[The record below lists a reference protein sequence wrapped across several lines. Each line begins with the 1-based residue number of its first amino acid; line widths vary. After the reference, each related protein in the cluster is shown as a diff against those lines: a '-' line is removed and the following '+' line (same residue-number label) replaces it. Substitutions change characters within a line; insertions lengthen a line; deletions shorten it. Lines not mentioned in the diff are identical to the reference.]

1 MTQGCN
7 FAFTAANVRSGSL
20 PLHIQS
26 RALMIRRA
34 AAILALVL
42 CSSVVFAQV
51 PTPEEFLGY
60 KMGERFT
67 PHHRILDYFEE
78 LTKRSNL
85 VTMQQIGETYEGRPL
100 VIATITS
107 ERNRARLDEIKR
119 NAAALVRGEGDPS
132 SIVANQPA
140 IVWLAFGV
148 HGNESSSAEAS
159 MSVASTLLREPEFTR
174 MLDNLVVIID
184 PLENPDGRER
194 YITWFHRTR
203 GVKPNANPASAEHA
217 EPWPG
222 GRYNH
227 YLIDMNRDW
236 AFQSQRETQAR
247 VAAYKQWNPQ
257 VIVDFHE
264 MSSDSSYFFPPDAKP
279 INANL
284 PKDVEDWL
292 EIFGRANA
300 GEFSKHGWTFFV
312 GERYDLFYPG
322 YGDSWPSLR
331 GAVGMTY
338 EQGGG
343 GRAGTAIERQDGTVL
358 TLADRALHHYTTA
371 ITTVRTAAQNRE
383 ALLRYTHE
391 AARAQIDNGKNT
403 FLLVPGSPNF
413 EPLVALLQKNGLRVD
428 QLSAATTIRATR
440 IDRDVTES
448 RSFPAGT
455 AVVSTKQPFG
465 GLANTLLEKAPVFSK
480 GFVEEQRAK
489 AEADQPDDFYDLT
502 TWSLP
507 LAMNV
512 EGWVAATPVTG
523 TREFVAA
530 TPTAF
535 KTASYAYLVD
545 GNDPEI
551 YRFAGRLLENNI
563 RFSVADGELG
573 LGDRSFSR
581 GSIIILRNNNASDL
595 DAKLQPL
602 VRDAGVSIS
611 PVDSGWLG
619 ATSFGSERVRY
630 VKSPKIAL
638 VGGAGTDATS
648 FGMLWHTLDVDT
660 PIPHTVVFA
669 ESLRN
674 TDLSKFDVLVF
685 PDGSYGDRL
694 GKRAIDKIKAFV
706 NDGGTVVA
714 VKGAS
719 TFLRD
724 KDVEISKL
732 KPWEPA
738 KKKDDDKSASDDR
751 YNDYRIPGSAFRT
764 TMNDRSYLTF
774 GVPRSPAVL
783 IEGSNSFLPVAKKV
797 DNILTIDPKDPL
809 ISGVAWDESI
819 ERIKGSVYVVSEP
832 SGRGQV
838 ITFADDPHFRLFW
851 RATLPIFLNAV
862 LYSPSFPR

>member
-1 MTQGCN
+1 MT
-7 FAFTAANVRSGSL
+7 
-20 PLHIQS
+20 
-26 RALMIRRA
+26 RRVV
-34 AAILALVL
+34 AILALVL
-42 CSSVVFAQV
+42 CSSVAFAQV

-60 KMGERFT
+60 RMGERFT

-78 LTKRSNL
+78 LTRRSKL
-85 VTMQQIGETYEGRPL
+85 ITMQQIGETYEGRPL
-100 VIATITS
+100 VLAAITS
-107 ERNRARLDEIKR
+107 EKNHKRLQEIQR
-119 NAAALVRGEGDPS
+119 TAAALARGEGDPAAMA
-132 SIVANQPA
+132 ANQPA

-148 HGNESSSAEAS
+148 HGNESSSAEAA
-159 MSVASTLLREPEFTR
+159 MFVASSLLREPDLTR
-174 MLDNLVVIID
+174 LLDNLVILID

-203 GVKPNANPASAEHA
+203 GVKANVNPAAAEHA

-236 AFQSQRETQAR
+236 AFQSQKETQAR
-247 VAAYKQWNPQ
+247 VAAYQQWNPQ

-284 PKDVEDWL
+284 PTDVEDWL

-300 GEFSKHGWTFFV
+300 GEFSKRGWTFFV

-331 GAVGMTY
+331 GAIGMTY

-343 GRAGTAIERQDGTVL
+343 GRAGSAIERADGTIL

-371 ITTVRTAAQNRE
+371 ITTVRTAAQHRE

-391 AARAQIDNGKNT
+391 AARAQIDAGKNT
-403 FLLVPGSPNF
+403 FLLMPGSPNF
-413 EPLVALLQKNGLRVD
+413 QPLVELLQKNGIRVD
-428 QLSAATTIRATR
+428 MLTAPAAIRATR
-440 IDRDVTES
+440 LDRDLTEV

-455 AVVSTKQPFG
+455 AVVSTKQQYG

-512 EGWVAATPVTG
+512 EGYLAAAPVTS
-523 TREFVAA
+523 TREFAA
-530 TPTAF
+530 SALPPF
-535 KTASYAYLVD
+535 KSAAYAYLVD
-545 GNDPEI
+545 GNDPQL
-551 YRFAGRLLENNI
+551 YRFAGRLLASGI

-573 LGDRSFSR
+573 LGDRSFAR
-581 GSIIILRNNNASDL
+581 GSLIILRNNNANDL
-595 DAKLQPL
+595 DTRLQSI
-602 VRDAGVSIS
+602 VAEAGVAIA
-611 PVDSGWLG
+611 PVDSGWMG

-630 VKSPKIAL
+630 VKQPRIAL

-674 TDLSKFDVLVF
+674 TDFSKFDVVVF

-694 GKRAIDKIKAFV
+694 GKRAIDKLKAFV
-706 NDGGTVVA
+706 SDGGTVIA
-714 VKGAS
+714 IKGAS
-719 TFLRD
+719 AFLRE

-732 KPWEPA
+732 KLWEPP
-738 KKKDDDKSASDDR
+738 KKKDDEKPATDER
-751 YNDYRIPGSAFRT
+751 YNDFRIPGSAFRT
-764 TMNDRSYLTF
+764 SMNERSYLTY
-774 GVPRSPAVL
+774 GVPRAPAVL
-783 IEGSNSFLPVAKKV
+783 VEGSNAFLPVAKKV
-797 DNILTIDPKDPL
+797 DNILTIDPKEPL
-809 ISGVAWDESI
+809 ISGVAWNESL

-832 SGRGQV
+832 FGRGQV

-851 RATLPIFLNAV
+851 RGTLPIFLNAV

>member
-1 MTQGCN
+1 M
-7 FAFTAANVRSGSL
+7 F
-20 PLHIQS
+20 
-26 RALMIRRA
+26 IRRA
-34 AAILALVL
+34 AAFLALVL

-51 PTPEEFLGY
+51 PAPEEFLGY

-78 LTKRSNL
+78 LTKRSKL
-85 VTMQQIGETYEGRPL
+85 VTMQQIGETYENRPL
-100 VIATITS
+100 VLATITS
-107 ERNRARLDEIKR
+107 EKNHANLDAIRR
-119 NAAALVRGEGDPS
+119 NAAMLARGESGASTDM
-132 SIVANQPA
+132 PA

-148 HGNESSSAEAS
+148 HGNESSSAEAA
-159 MSVASTLLREPEFTR
+159 MMVASSLLREPDLTR
-174 MLDNLVVIID
+174 LLDNVVVIID
-184 PLENPDGRER
+184 PLQNPDGRER
-194 YITWFHRTR
+194 YTTWFHRTR
-203 GVKPNANPASAEHA
+203 GVRANSNPTAGEHA

-236 AFQSQRETQAR
+236 AFQSQRESQAR
-247 VAAYKQWNPQ
+247 VAAYLTWNPQ

-264 MSSDSSYFFPPDAKP
+264 MGAESSYFFPPNAQP
-279 INANL
+279 YNANL
-284 PKDVEDWL
+284 PKPMEDWL
-292 EIFGRANA
+292 DIFGRANA
-300 GEFSKHGWTFFV
+300 GAFSRNGWTFFV
-312 GERYDLFYPG
+312 GERYDVFYPG

-343 GRAGTAIERQDGTVL
+343 GRAGSALERLDGTIL
-358 TLADRALHHYTTA
+358 TLADRALHHYTSA
-371 ITTVRTAAQNRE
+371 VTTVRTAAQHRE
-383 ALLRYTHE
+383 ALLRYTQD
-391 AARAQIDNGKNT
+391 AARVQIEAGKNT

-413 EPLVALLQKNGLRVD
+413 DALVALLQKNGVRVD
-428 QLSAATTIRATR
+428 VLGAATTVRATR
-440 IDRDVTES
+440 IDRDATES

-465 GLANTLLEKAPVFSK
+465 GLANTLLEKAPVLNK

-489 AEADQPDDFYDLT
+489 ADADLPDDFYDLT

-512 EGWVAATPVTG
+512 EGWMTNAPVATSK
-523 TREFVAA
+523 EFAPSAA
-530 TPTAF
+530 PAF
-535 KTASYAYLVD
+535 KAASYGYLVD
-545 GNDPEI
+545 GNDPQI
-551 YRFAGRLLENNI
+551 YRFAGRLVEAGV
-563 RFSVADGELG
+563 RFSVGDGELS
-573 LGDRSFSR
+573 LGDRNFAR
-581 GSIIILRNNNASDL
+581 GTIVILRNNNTKDIDTRL
-595 DAKLQPL
+595 EPL
-602 VRDAGVSIS
+602 ARESGVAVTA
-611 PVDSGWLG
+611 VDSGWLG
-619 ATSFGSERVRY
+619 ATSFGMEKIRY
-630 VKSPKIAL
+630 VKQPRIAL
-638 VGGAGTDATS
+638 VGGAGSDATS

-660 PIPHTVVFA
+660 PIPHTVLFA
-669 ESLRN
+669 ESVRN
-674 TDLSKFDVLVF
+674 VDLAKFDVVIF
-685 PDGSYGDRL
+685 PDGNFADRL

-719 TFLRD
+719 AFLRD

-732 KPWEPA
+732 KQWEPP
-738 KKKDDDKSASDDR
+738 KKKDDEKPASDER

-783 IEGSNSFLPVAKKV
+783 VEGSNAFLPVAKKV
-797 DNILTIDPKDPL
+797 DNILTIDAKDPL
-809 ISGVAWDESI
+809 ISGVAWTESI

-832 SGRGQV
+832 FGRGQV